1 MKTAEYITYYTP
13 ICKDKYGYFQVNGA
27 TKTSYDEAVR
37 EAKKHVAFRE
47 KDAEIVRVD
56 EYKERV

>member
-1 MKTAEYITYYTP
+1 MNTLENSCFRFDGSK
-13 ICKDKYGYFQVNGA
+13 
-27 TKTSYDEAVR
+27 

-47 KDAEIVRVD
+47 KDTEIVRVD

>member
-1 MKTAEYITYYTP
+1 MKTDYITYYTP
-13 ICKDKYGYFQVNGA
+13 ICKDRYGYFQVNGA

-47 KDAEIVRVD
+47 KDTEIVRVD
-56 EYKERV
+56 E